1 MATARLSNS
10 TLVGVAAARVL
21 WKIKKAYSLGI
32 QKKNLARGKSQTEE
46 EHAYGEEY
54 TMFGFNGRIFRTG
67 SVE

>member
-1 MATARLSNS
+1 
-10 TLVGVAAARVL
+10 VL

-32 QKKNLARGKSQTEE
+32 PKKNMARGKSQTEE

-67 SVE
+67 SVERSVAGKSSGDDFEF